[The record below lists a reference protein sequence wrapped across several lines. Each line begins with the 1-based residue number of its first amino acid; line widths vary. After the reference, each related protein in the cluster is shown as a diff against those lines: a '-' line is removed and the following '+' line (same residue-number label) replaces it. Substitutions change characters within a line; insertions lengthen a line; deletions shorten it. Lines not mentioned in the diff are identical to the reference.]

1 MVGQVL
7 QILRKKHVKG
17 ITLVELMVVLV
28 ILAIIAAIALPY
40 FMTRRKELYNAS
52 SEATAKD
59 AYIVAQLY
67 FSDYPDGSLPSIE
80 ILTDMGLKQKKSV
93 NVTVT
98 GTQSDL
104 VITAYHTSGDKTYT
118 IDHEGTIQEF

>member
-1 MVGQVL
+1 MVGQVS

-40 FMTRRKELYNAS
+40 FMTPRKEVYNAS
-52 SEATAKD
+52 SEAAAKD
-59 AYIVAQLY
+59 AYIVAQL
-67 FSDYPDGSLPSIE
+67 FFNDYPDASLSSIE
-80 ILTDMGLKQKKSV
+80 ILTDMGLRQTKSV
-93 NVTVT
+93 NVTVS

-104 VITAYHTSGDKTYT
+104 IITAYHSSGDKTYT
-118 IDHEGTIQEF
+118 IDHEGTIQ